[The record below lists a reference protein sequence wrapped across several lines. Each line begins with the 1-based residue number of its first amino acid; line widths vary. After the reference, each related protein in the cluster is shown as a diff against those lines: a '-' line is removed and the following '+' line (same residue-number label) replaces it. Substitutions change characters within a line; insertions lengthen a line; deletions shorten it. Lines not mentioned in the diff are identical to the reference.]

1 MTQLFSQYR
10 KFRNFIGPEVWR
22 LLMLVVALG
31 IFLFAVETSFVFIL
45 QGYLRAVGVIT
56 ESSVHLLPS
65 WFPTSTVGASMTL
78 VLFGVSRGFA
88 VMMRAYF
95 SGITSQVFIGRQKE
109 RILERALRSENRE
122 STFEII
128 TIFNDNVASAG
139 QVIQNISL
147 LVCNSVCILLFSL
160 YGLMVAPL
168 ELIIGSILLGI
179 FIYPTKLLDSRIAEH
194 GQAIYVE
201 RETVNRTLLLGLRNN
216 FFLKVYGLIESE
228 VARGH
233 LALTTFVRRYKQ
245 FNFLST
251 FRIAYPLAL
260 GAIVISIVTLISLTF
275 IKTPGMILITF
286 FYVFIRLSQTLSES
300 YSVLGEV
307 RLHLPAFKA
316 LYQWNQKK
324 LVHNEIAPRNMPSK
338 STAAIGAPEAVQIDI
353 LNVSFAY
360 GSKTVLTN
368 LNLSL
373 KPHQVSLIKGES
385 GAGKSTLLS
394 LIVGILRPTEG
405 AILINGQ
412 AAHLVATEL
421 APRIGYVGPDPYL
434 IPGTVRENL
443 LYGLPAEREV
453 SEQAIWQA
461 LRDAHIDTEIQK
473 FERKLDEHIF
483 EWAQLST
490 GQRQRLS
497 IARALLRQPSLLVLD
512 EATANLDE
520 DTELRIFET
529 IRNFAKVGTVLIVS
543 HKRTF
548 DAVANQI
555 IKL

>member
-1 MTQLFSQYR
+1 MTRLLVQYR

-56 ESSVHLLPS
+56 ANSVQLLPS
-65 WFPTSTVGASMTL
+65 WFPTSIVGASMTL
-78 VLFGVSRGFA
+78 VIFGVSRGFA

-160 YGLMVAPL
+160 YGLIVAPA

-179 FIYPTKLLDSRIAEH
+179 FIYPTKILDTRIAEH

-228 VARGH
+228 IARGH

-286 FYVFIRLSQTLSES
+286 FYVFVRLSQTLSES

-316 LYQWNQKK
+316 LYQWNQKEFMP
-324 LVHNEIAPRNMPSK
+324 NEIVARNIPSK
-338 STAAIGAPEAVQIDI
+338 PSAVISTPEAIQIDI
-353 LNVSFAY
+353 QNVSFAY
-360 GSKTVLTN
+360 GSKTVLAN
-368 LNLSL
+368 LNLSM

-394 LIVGILRPTEG
+394 LIVGILRPTAG
-405 AILINGQ
+405 VILINGQ
-412 AAHLVATEL
+412 PAHLVAADL

-443 LYGLPAEREV
+443 LYGLPAGREV
-453 SEQAIWQA
+453 SDQAIWQV
-461 LRDAHIDTEIQK
+461 LREAHIDAEIQK
-473 FERKLDEHIF
+473 FGRKLDEHVF